1 MSENTIDESVAD
13 DRETVVNQRS
23 VSSESAAPTAP
34 RNTPV
39 VIPSPTY
46 YNDGFTPPP
55 PPNAARESAARERM
69 RRRRVQSRR
78 GGEWAW
84 VVIAGA
90 LLAVAM
96 ISSMTLFVFLQASSA
111 EQEFL
116 PTAVIELPTPV
127 DARNVS
133 NGGTPIPGTGTLV
146 TLDDG
151 RTIELTPWDGN
162 SRFTVLMVGMDRRPG
177 ETGLAYRTD
186 TMMLIS
192 IDPLTNSLGVL
203 SIPRDL
209 YVEVPGYA
217 ELQRVNSPMVLGEL
231 QRPGYG
237 PQLMMQTVQ
246 YNLGMRIHDYVV
258 VDFKAFI
265 GLVDAIGGIDVEIN
279 YNISDPIYPDMNYG
293 YDPFYLQAGQHHLDG
308 ATALK
313 FARTRH
319 GSSDFQRAQRQQQV
333 VFAIRDRVLNLQ
345 MLPQLI
351 VQAPTLWSQ
360 LSQNVSTG
368 LSIEQLIP
376 LALYLKDIPAE
387 NIRTGVIDQSYTIGY
402 TTSAGASVLVPDR
415 ARIGPLMVEVFGANY
430 SQ

>member
-1 MSENTIDESVAD
+1 MNSNLFNEPAEN
-13 DRETVVNQRS
+13 DRDTVVNQHP
-23 VSSESAAPTAP
+23 VSSDSAVPTAP
-34 RNTPV
+34 RQTPI

-46 YNDGFTPPP
+46 YNDGLQPPP
-55 PPNAARESAARERM
+55 PPPVSRESAARERM
-69 RRRRVQSRR
+69 RRRHVKSRR

-96 ISSMTLFVFLQASSA
+96 ISSMTLFVFLRASSA
-111 EQEFL
+111 EQEIL

-127 DARNVS
+127 DARGLV
-133 NGGTPIPGTGTLV
+133 NGQTPGSGTLV

-162 SRFTVLMVGMDRRPG
+162 SRFTVLMVGIDRRPG

-186 TMMLIS
+186 TMMLVS
-192 IDPLTNSLGVL
+192 IDPVTHSLGIL

-246 YNLGMRIHDYVV
+246 YNLGMRIHDYLV
-258 VDFKAFI
+258 VDFKAYI
-265 GLVDAIGGIDVEIN
+265 ALVDAIGGIDVEID

-319 GSSDFQRAQRQQQV
+319 GSSDFQRANRQQMV
-333 VFAIRDRVLNLQ
+333 MFAIRDRVLDLE

-360 LSQNVSTG
+360 LSQNISTG
-368 LSIEQLIP
+368 LSVDQLIP
-376 LALYLKDIPAE
+376 LALYLKDVPVE
-387 NIRTGVIDQSYTIGY
+387 NFRTGVIDERYTIGY